1 MSEGSPYSLA
11 DDRDDSVERARTDDD
26 QDDDDFVLLDRIDA
40 LRVLAPIPPRIA
52 AACSRR
58 SEEAGRS
65 SRTSSSSCRRCG
77 RSRNP
82 GSSKRST
89 SWRCDRSKCS
99 TATAPAPRRC
109 RDRSAGIFSGLQGL
123 GRAAIGNRV
132 LVIIVALAVVALL
145 AFLAW
150 VALYAAG
157 VARRRIR
164 LSTDQQM
171 RALWEA
177 VGAAGDPPRDESYN
191 FAVYAIVLLIVAAI
205 VVPAAI
211 GLLVGV
217 N

>member
-1 MSEGSPYSLA
+1 M
-11 DDRDDSVERARTDDD
+11 
-26 QDDDDFVLLDRIDA
+26 
-40 LRVLAPIPPRIA
+40 
-52 AACSRR
+52 
-58 SEEAGRS
+58 
-65 SRTSSSSCRRCG
+65 
-77 RSRNP
+77 
-82 GSSKRST
+82 
-89 SWRCDRSKCS
+89 
-99 TATAPAPRRC
+99 
-109 RDRSAGIFSGLQGL
+109 
-123 GRAAIGNRV
+123 
-132 LVIIVALAVVALL
+132 IIVALAVVALL

-164 LSTDQQM
+164 LSTDQQI